1 MFTLANEP
9 QGIGKTIDSGFK
21 LFFASFKNVILLAL
35 IIGALNV
42 VPQFLMPSAM
52 EGDPEALAN
61 LGTTMMIALLVIGVL
76 SLILTAAMIA
86 KVGAVAKGSSM
97 SLGAALGRGLKAFLP
112 MLLGTILYGLAVAI
126 GSVLLLIPGIILML
140 SLIFY
145 SYLIVLE
152 GDGPI
157 AALKTSHNLV
167 WGNWWRTAVLLTI
180 VFIIVYVLLLGLT
193 IPISAALPVIMPM
206 GEDPMTFM
214 YAFNVF
220 YGLVYAI
227 ITPLMVALFIVVY
240 YDLKARKGGAD
251 LAARIE
257 ATA

>member
-35 IIGALNV
+35 IIGGLNV

-61 LGTTMMIALLVIGVL
+61 LGTMMLTAVFVILVL

-86 KVGAVAKGSSM
+86 KIGAIAQGASI
-97 SLGAALGRGLKAFLP
+97 SLGTALGRGLKAFLP

-157 AALKTSHNLV
+157 TALKTSHNLV

-193 IPISAALPVIMPM
+193 IPVSAALPMIMPL

-214 YAFNVF
+214 YAFNIF